1 MTLISPTSA
10 PNALSRSHQHV
21 TVLYTLASRVKRRNC
36 AKKICKSKLEV
47 KWPCASQR
55 GALRHRHG
63 QCVLIR
69 PKPDVSREG
78 LGDPHLLP
86 GRVMSR
92 MGASLRHI
100 LTRDKECPPLVLA
113 EMCSLWRS
121 RCSNHFCPNIVC
133 SIWYTN
139 TPRVCYR
146 HRLKNVRSVGSGY
159 PGVMVRSNRGT
170 PG

>member
-1 MTLISPTSA
+1 M
-10 PNALSRSHQHV
+10 RSHG
-21 TVLYTLASRVKRRNC
+21 LINMLLFYTRLRRVSKEIVAQKNLQV
-36 AKKICKSKLEV
+36 KIGSEI
-47 KWPCASQR
+47 PCASQR

-100 LTRDKECPPLVLA
+100 LTKDKECPPLVLA